1 MIFTLNMWNSFLF
14 TETQVYTIRLN
25 MVLFKKNGLRGSCG
39 QALCVCHSNILKAVD
54 PSHLSPGVT
63 EFRWRVCWELM
74 PLSLLVCGISLKCDF
89 FDTFSLFPSFFLLH
103 FQLLFIRNRR
113 ETGKKGAEICNACPK
128 PNSNQCDRRTLALK

>member
-1 MIFTLNMWNSFLF
+1 MIFTLNMWNSFLSF
-14 TETQVYTIRLN
+14 TETQVYTMRLN

-63 EFRWRVCWELM
+63 ECRWRGCWELM

-89 FDTFSLFPSFFLLH
+89 LIHFLCSLFSFFHIFSFYLL
-103 FQLLFIRNRR
+103 
-113 ETGKKGAEICNACPK
+113 ETGERQG
-128 PNSNQCDRRTLALK
+128 RRGRRYAMHVPSQIRTNVIGGL